1 MCKRVM
7 LTPLTPEE
15 RAFAEENHSTL
26 EWCMRIQ
33 RIDPDLYDVAAI
45 GYLQA
50 VKKWFA
56 RSDLRKWS
64 FRTVCKQS
72 VRSYMGAERKKQDRQ
87 IQTVSLDDVIPG
99 TNDLTYKDTVT
110 EDNVR
115 YLTGGKIEMGMK
127 ISFDVKIPEAAKLGR
142 LPSVEIETILEFL
155 SSNHK
160 NMSFDYDDP
169 KQAKGKYSTIQSW
182 KRRKNRDD
190 FNVFRVA
197 ETLYIEKIL
206 AKSKRGEK
214 QNG

>member
-1 MCKRVM
+1 MPNRVI
-7 LTPLTPEE
+7 LTPLTSEE
-15 RAFAEENHSTL
+15 RVFAEENHDAL
-26 EWCMRIQ
+26 EWCMRTQ

-72 VRSYMGAERKKQDRQ
+72 VRSYVGAERKKQDRQ
-87 IQTVSLDDVIPG
+87 IQKVSLDDVIPG
-99 TNDLTYKDTVT
+99 TDDLTYKDVVT
-110 EDNVR
+110 ENNVR
-115 YLTGGKIEMGMK
+115 YLTGGKKEMGMK

-160 NMSFDYDDP
+160 NMSFEYDDS
-169 KQAKGKYSTIQSW
+169 KQAKGKHSTISSW

-190 FNVFRVA
+190 FNVFRVS
-197 ETLYIEKIL
+197 ETLYIEKVTTK
-206 AKSKRGEK
+206 AKRGEK
-214 QNG
+214 

>member
-1 MCKRVM
+1 MCDRVM

-15 RAFAEENHSTL
+15 RAFAEENHGAL

-33 RIDPDLYDVAAI
+33 KLDSDLYDVAVF

-56 RSDLRKWS
+56 RPDLQRWS
-64 FRTVCKQS
+64 FRTVVKQN
-72 VRSYMGAERKKQDRQ
+72 VRSYVGAERRKQDRR
-87 IQTVSLDDVIPG
+87 ICTVSLDEVIPG
-99 TNDLTYKDTVT
+99 TDDLTYKDTVT

-115 YLTGGKIEMGMK
+115 YLTGGKKEMGMK
-127 ISFDVKIPEAAKLGR
+127 INFDVKIPEAAKLGR
-142 LPSVEIETILEFL
+142 LPSVEIETVLEFL

-160 NMSFDYDDP
+160 NMSFEYDNP
-169 KQAKGKYSTIQSW
+169 KQAKGKHSTIQSW

-197 ETLYIEKIL
+197 ETLYIEKVSTKIR
-206 AKSKRGEK
+206 RGEK
-214 QNG
+214 Q

>member
-1 MCKRVM
+1 M

-15 RAFAEENHSTL
+15 QAFAEENHGAL

-33 RIDPDLYDVAAI
+33 RLDPDQYDVAVF

-56 RSDLRKWS
+56 RPDLRKWS
-64 FRTVCKQS
+64 FQTIAKQS
-72 VRSYMGAERKKQDRQ
+72 VRSYVGAERKKQDRQ
-87 IQTVSLDDVIPG
+87 IRTISLDDVIPG
-99 TNDLTYKDTVT
+99 TDDLTYGSTIT
-110 EDNVR
+110 EENIR
-115 YLTGGKIEMGMK
+115 YLTGGKERKGMK
-127 ISFDVKIPEAAKLGR
+127 ISYNVKIPEAAKLGR

-160 NMSFDYDDP
+160 NMSFEYDDS
-169 KQAKGKYSTIQSW
+169 KQAKGKHSTIQSW

-197 ETLYIEKIL
+197 ETLYVEKVT
-206 AKSKRGEK
+206 AKTKRGEK
-214 QNG
+214 QQCQ

>member
-1 MCKRVM
+1 MPNRVI
-7 LTPLTPEE
+7 LTPLTSEE
-15 RAFAEENHSTL
+15 RGFAEVNHDAL

-45 GYLQA
+45 RYLQA

-72 VRSYMGAERKKQDRQ
+72 VRSYVGAERKKQDRQ

-99 TNDLTYKDTVT
+99 TDDLTYKDAVT
-110 EDNVR
+110 ENNVR
-115 YLTGGKIEMGMK
+115 YLTGGKKEMGMK

-160 NMSFDYDDP
+160 NMSFEYDDS
-169 KQAKGKYSTIQSW
+169 KQAKGKHSTISSW

-190 FNVFRVA
+190 FNVFRVS
-197 ETLYIEKIL
+197 ETLYIEKVTTK
-206 AKSKRGEK
+206 AKRGEK
-214 QNG
+214 